1 MQEKKEQTTYTS
13 TCNKSNKMSDYNIKH
28 INETLYL
35 TNKKTKEI
43 DFVILDVIEFDPIT
57 LFFYVKQL
65 LLSTNTTSKYYS
77 FNDLKVRFKDISIQQ
92 KFKLKRTRNAKRT
105 MTLSL
110 ISVILKRK
118 LIQSKQTFLELTKKS
133 VASVINFITRHSDNQ
148 LTSSKQNIKK
158 SPSKHKKTK
167 SLKNNNHES
176 NHKVCENNLLFNF

>member
-1 MQEKKEQTTYTS
+1 MQEKKEQTIYTS

-158 SPSKHKKTK
+158 SHSKNKKQNSMKCVNAKSNPITK
-167 SLKNNNHES
+167 IVNII
-176 NHKVCENNLLFNF
+176 